1 MRLKERIPPRNESS
15 TQLAFY
21 VITGIC
27 MINFKEHGCT
37 IARVDL
43 SCKVCI
49 LLVVLGVEGLK
60 KDKGTRGQGD
70 KGSNQMG
77 IPSPPDYKQPFRRF
91 WWGLETLGRC
101 RPKGRCRRGI
111 PKSPCLP
118 LTLSSSG
125 QVPLTGQKQLKLKQ
139 TPDGA
144 VTSES
149 SP

>member
-49 LLVVLGVEGLK
+49 LLVVLGV
-60 KDKGTRGQGD
+60 KGVTVPKRENLT
-70 KGSNQMG
+70 NQA
-77 IPSPPDYKQPFRRF
+77 I
-91 WWGLETLGRC
+91 T
-101 RPKGRCRRGI
+101 
-111 PKSPCLP
+111 
-118 LTLSSSG
+118 
-125 QVPLTGQKQLKLKQ
+125 LTGQGFPVIK
-139 TPDGA
+139 TC
-144 VTSES
+144 
-149 SP
+149 